1 MQRRTSNPTS
11 HQNEK
16 ATGSQG
22 SPAGS
27 ILVGVGGK
35 ALHKPHISLHQ
46 GGPRLGRGAG
56 MGVSVFFACHGGT
69 FRNNLGRQGEI
80 QCFID
85 ATTGRGDFFWTASSN
100 EVSLMRP
107 ALFPPF
113 GFTIKRQGRL
123 RLRKPAH
130 RVEWAVN
137 GAEAMFHLLTAPSS
151 ECSAHIVCGTHCGCP
166 FVHARGPTGCH
177 WLRLKHDNVDAC
189 SVARSSA
196 LGQGAPMGPPWGC
209 P

>member
-1 MQRRTSNPTS
+1 MFHRRNDRARRFLLDRVVERSVLD
-11 HQNEK
+11 
-16 ATGSQG
+16 A
-22 SPAGS
+22 AG
-27 ILVGVGGK
+27 
-35 ALHKPHISLHQ
+35 P
-46 GGPRLGRGAG
+46 
-56 MGVSVFFACHGGT
+56 VS
-69 FRNNLGRQGEI
+69 
-80 QCFID
+80 
-85 ATTGRGDFFWTASSN
+85 
-100 EVSLMRP
+100 
-107 ALFPPF
+107 PF